1 MCPVQGDHADSEI
14 SLGHMFNQHYL
25 NPMFPLSKCQTQAG
39 DEKRGIKSA
48 RDNKVD
54 IAVKFDKLSLDRKG
68 HFLDQIVT
76 PDEKLAMQREFAT
89 VADEMSIIRRES
101 ELEFGNGQILKDA
114 AYGLANCK
122 DANGDECLAFRR
134 TASDRIVA
142 ENARGKTVKDLSR
155 LWKYLGG
162 RSPVDDDLKADRHHN
177 ESLREHRKHRQGRHN
192 RGKANS
198 ESGLVLPLTSNN
210 SS

>member
-1 MCPVQGDHADSEI
+1 MAYITRYTDSEI

-39 DEKRGIKSA
+39 YGKSGIKWKRERKAA

-54 IAVKFDKLSLDRKG
+54 VAVKFDEPSLDWKG

-76 PDEKLAMQREFAT
+76 PDERLAMQREFAT
-89 VADEMSIIRRES
+89 VADEMSVIRRES
-101 ELEFGNGQILKDA
+101 ELEFGSGQILKDPMR
-114 AYGLANCK
+114 GLAKCK

-155 LWKYLGG
+155 FWKYLGG
-162 RSPVDDDLKADRHHN
+162 KSPVDDDVRAHGHDN
-177 ESLREHRKHRQGRHN
+177 GSPQEHRKHRQNRHSQ
-192 RGKANS
+192 GKANS
-198 ESGLVLPLTSNN
+198 ERD
-210 SS
+210 SSCH